1 VINNCDTKYAVVTS
15 NKSIRI
21 TNQIG
26 KCLRPKKRTTH
37 ISAHVGIIP
46 QSSHKETNKVA
57 GALQTR
63 QH

>member
-1 VINNCDTKYAVVTS
+1 VVTR
-15 NKSIRI
+15 NKSMRM

-37 ISAHVGIIP
+37 ISAHVGIIL
-46 QSSHKETNKVA
+46 QSSHKQINNVPA
-57 GALQTR
+57 QLVTR